1 MKIELP
7 TKQDLERFRQESELY
22 KEDLMA
28 SNNFVFRLKK
38 FIDSF
43 NHIVKVNKSRQ
54 SDLYKINERLDRG
67 IKSLELPV
75 KVYHHN
81 GMFHID
87 IREEEPYNQP

>member
-7 TKQDLERFRQESELY
+7 TKQEFERFLQESELY

-38 FIDSF
+38 FIESF

-54 SDLYKINERLDRG
+54 DDLYKIIDSFDKGFN
-67 IKSLELPV
+67 SLGLPV
-75 KVYHHN
+75 KAYHQ
-81 GMFHID
+81 GGVFHID